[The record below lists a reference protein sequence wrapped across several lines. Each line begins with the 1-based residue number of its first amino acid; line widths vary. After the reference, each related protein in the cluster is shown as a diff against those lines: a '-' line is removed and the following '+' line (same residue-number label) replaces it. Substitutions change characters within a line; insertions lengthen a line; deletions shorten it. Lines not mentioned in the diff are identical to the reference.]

1 VTVSFSFEAI
11 WAWQRCHAAVQRT
24 RGLYV
29 PLCLIP
35 LAMPACMLVLFSPIL
50 PGRPCPDRQNSP
62 ATGIGNG
69 VSFLAF
75 MIVRTEWNQTGLSSA
90 AEGRLGQ
97 DHQDDLQRF
106 SFDRGVL
113 NWTGGQ
119 EVVSATSVCSLNF
132 FGWDCVKSIVVF
144 IMLLIYRRLLDN
156 PVDELPLGEPCLV
169 DFGLKFLMK
178 APKIQQCTPPF

>member
-1 VTVSFSFEAI
+1 
-11 WAWQRCHAAVQRT
+11 
-24 RGLYV
+24 
-29 PLCLIP
+29 
-35 LAMPACMLVLFSPIL
+35 MPACMLVLFSPIL

-113 NWTGGQ
+113 N
-119 EVVSATSVCSLNF
+119 
-132 FGWDCVKSIVVF
+132 
-144 IMLLIYRRLLDN
+144 
-156 PVDELPLGEPCLV
+156 
-169 DFGLKFLMK
+169 
-178 APKIQQCTPPF
+178 